1 MPSVARSEA
10 SATPGSLSTGWVDY
24 QVRIRGFYDV
34 YSSIYSMNIVSIK
47 VNFLGWKVCQ
57 IRHFFRF
64 AFDVPSPDELV
75 LAAQSKV
82 FKRPV

>member
-1 MPSVARSEA
+1 MPSVARSET
-10 SATPGSLSTGWVDY
+10 SATAGSLSTGWVDY
-24 QVRIRGFYDV
+24 QVRICGFV